1 MSTNV
6 DSALEACVESQIER
20 WSQKLKF
27 LNWLRRYQPF
37 FIINFL
43 FQYNILPTFGYPHSC
58 AQVCELLY
66 FVLKSSQINELSKKK
81 WRLIRPR
88 GLLHWQKKRL
98 NSRTFFLVKKFGFII
113 LFSFFFFFFTLN
125 ELIWWILRIKKV
137 RSPGWW
143 AEGGGVHSLILP
155 RRVCASWLLFL
166 GSRDPFLES
175 PG

>member
-1 MSTNV
+1 MCWISNWKV
-6 DSALEACVESQIER
+6 KSKIEVFELIKIR
-20 WSQKLKF
+20 K
-27 LNWLRRYQPF
+27 YQPF

-88 GLLHWQKKRL
+88 GLLHCQKKEL
-98 NSRTFFLVKKFGFII
+98 NSRTFFLVKKFAFII
-113 LFSFFFFFFTLN
+113 FFSFFFFFHPQWVDMVNLKN
-125 ELIWWILRIKKV
+125 KKGTISRV
-137 RSPGWW
+137 ASGGR
-143 AEGGGVHSLILP
+143 GGVHSLILP

-175 PG
+175 SG